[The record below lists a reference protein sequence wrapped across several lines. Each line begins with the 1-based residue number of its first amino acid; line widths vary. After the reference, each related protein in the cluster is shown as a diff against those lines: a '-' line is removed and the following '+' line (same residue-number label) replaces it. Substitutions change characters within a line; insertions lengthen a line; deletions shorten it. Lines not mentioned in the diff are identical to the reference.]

1 MTTKS
6 ETTAPKKRG
15 LRVWLVY
22 LMLSLFGYTL
32 NVAGPAVAYLRDEL
46 NLNFTQSGM
55 HTSALALGM
64 ILMGLVGSAL
74 LKRMSEWKALGLSGL
89 GMGVGGLLL
98 VIGKDPV
105 LTLSGLFIM
114 GAVGSLAISTNPAIL
129 ADEMGEKSPLGIS
142 EANTLSAIIS
152 TLAPIAVGFF
162 GAQAISWR
170 PAVYLPGILASLLG
184 LIILISPKFSWK
196 KKPETTEQKANL
208 TQLPAKFWLVFTML
222 VFSVAVEFCTIY
234 WASDYMQAN
243 LNMAKESATQGVSLF
258 LVGMV
263 IGRMV
268 GSRLHHKI
276 ERNKVLLSSIALGL
290 FGFAIFWLSR
300 VESLSIVGLFIAGT
314 GVANLYA
321 SMITLCFEAAGK
333 ERAAAGAATTLAS
346 GVAIFALPF
355 ALGSLA
361 DLISIRYAVLLIPFL
376 FLVLAFL
383 FIFYSRS
390 EQKEVRGQ

>member
-6 ETTAPKKRG
+6 ESTAAKKRG
-15 LRVWLVY
+15 ARVWLVY

-98 VIGKDPV
+98 VIGKSPV

-129 ADEMGEKSPLGIS
+129 ADEMGERSPLGVS

-152 TLAPIAVGFF
+152 TLAPIAVGYF
-162 GAQAISWR
+162 GAQAITWR
-170 PAVYLPGILASLLG
+170 PAIYLPGILASVLG

-196 KKPETTEQKANL
+196 KAQETTEQKANL
-208 TQLPAKFWLVFTML
+208 TQLPAKFWFAFTML
-222 VFSVAVEFCTIY
+222 VLSVAVEFCTIY
-234 WASDYMQAN
+234 WASDYMQAS
-243 LNMAKESATQGVSLF
+243 LNMPKESATQVVSLF

-263 IGRMV
+263 VGRIV
-268 GSRLHHKI
+268 GSRLLHKI
-276 ERNKVLLSSIALGL
+276 ERNKVLLISFALGIV
-290 FGFAIFWLSR
+290 GFAIFWLSK
-300 VESLSIVGLFIAGT
+300 VQSLSIIGLFIAGI

-361 DLISIRYAVLLIPFL
+361 DLINIRYAVLLIPFL

-383 FIFYSRS
+383 FIFNSRS
-390 EQKEVRGQ
+390 EPKKIGG

>member
-1 MTTKS
+1 MTNS
-6 ETTAPKKRG
+6 ETIAPKKRG
-15 LRVWLVY
+15 MRVWLVY

-129 ADEMGEKSPLGIS
+129 ADEMGEKSPLGVS

-152 TLAPIAVGFF
+152 TLAPIAVGYF

-196 KKPETTEQKANL
+196 KKPETREQKANL
-208 TQLPAKFWLVFTML
+208 THLPPKFWLVFTML

-268 GSRLHHKI
+268 GSRLLHKI
-276 ERNKVLLSSIALGL
+276 ERNKVLLSSIALGFL
-290 FGFAIFWLSR
+290 GFVIFWLSR
-300 VESLSIVGLFIAGT
+300 VESLSIIGLFIAGT

-383 FIFYSRS
+383 FIFNSRS
-390 EQKEVRGQ
+390 EQMKVRGQ

>member
-1 MTTKS
+1 
-6 ETTAPKKRG
+6 
-15 LRVWLVY
+15 
-22 LMLSLFGYTL
+22 
-32 NVAGPAVAYLRDEL
+32 
-46 NLNFTQSGM
+46 
-55 HTSALALGM
+55 
-64 ILMGLVGSAL
+64 
-74 LKRMSEWKALGLSGL
+74 
-89 GMGVGGLLL
+89 
-98 VIGKDPV
+98 
-105 LTLSGLFIM
+105 
-114 GAVGSLAISTNPAIL
+114 
-129 ADEMGEKSPLGIS
+129 
-142 EANTLSAIIS
+142 
-152 TLAPIAVGFF
+152 
-162 GAQAISWR
+162 
-170 PAVYLPGILASLLG
+170 
-184 LIILISPKFSWK
+184 
-196 KKPETTEQKANL
+196 
-208 TQLPAKFWLVFTML
+208 
-222 VFSVAVEFCTIY
+222 
-234 WASDYMQAN
+234 
-243 LNMAKESATQGVSLF
+243 MAKESATQGVSLF

-376 FLVLAFL
+376 FLILGFL
-383 FIFYSRS
+383 FIFNSRS
-390 EQKEVRGQ
+390 EPKKVRG

>member
-1 MTTKS
+1 MTKS
-6 ETTAPKKRG
+6 EIIAPKKRG

-376 FLVLAFL
+376 FLILGFL
-383 FIFYSRS
+383 FIFNSRS
-390 EQKEVRGQ
+390 EPKKVRG

>member
-1 MTTKS
+1 MTKS
-6 ETTAPKKRG
+6 EIIAPKKRG

>member
-1 MTTKS
+1 MTKS

-15 LRVWLVY
+15 ARVWLVY

-64 ILMGLVGSAL
+64 IVMGLVGSAL

-89 GMGVGGLLL
+89 GMGLGGLLL
-98 VIGKDPV
+98 VIGKEPIV
-105 LTLSGLFIM
+105 TLSGLFIM

-129 ADEMGEKSPLGIS
+129 ADEMGERSPLGVS

-152 TLAPIAVGFF
+152 TLAPIAVGYF

-170 PAVYLPGILASLLG
+170 PAVYLPGILATVLG

-208 TQLPAKFWLVFTML
+208 TQLPGKFWLVFTML
-222 VFSVAVEFCTIY
+222 VLSVAVEYCMIY

-243 LNMAKESATQGVSLF
+243 LNMPKESATQVVSLF

-263 IGRMV
+263 VGRIV

-276 ERNKVLLSSIALGL
+276 ERNKILLSSIALGL
-290 FGFAIFWLSR
+290 IGFAIFWLSS
-300 VESLSIVGLFIAGT
+300 VQSLSIVGLFITGM

-376 FLVLAFL
+376 FLVLGFL
-383 FIFYSRS
+383 FIYNSRS
-390 EQKEVRGQ
+390 EQKKVRG

>member
-98 VIGKDPV
+98 VIGKNPV

-376 FLVLAFL
+376 FLILGFL
-383 FIFYSRS
+383 FIFNSRS
-390 EQKEVRGQ
+390 EPKKVRG

>member
-376 FLVLAFL
+376 FLILGFL
-383 FIFYSRS
+383 FIFNSRS
-390 EQKEVRGQ
+390 EPKKVRG